1 MTFRQGSVTDDGA
14 LLPYQERDRWERP
27 MSAADTTTAKVPP
40 TRPST
45 PTGAGGGAGEG
56 AGGAERPARRRR
68 AGGPAALPWALLAPC
83 LLVLLLV
90 LGYPLARLVTLSFQK
105 FGQPQLWGFQE
116 PEQVGF
122 ANFARIL
129 GDGEFWAVVVRTV
142 VFAGGA
148 VILTMVLG
156 MLTALL
162 LQRVSGWVK
171 TLVNI
176 ALVASWGMPVIV
188 ATAIFKWLFDTDYGV
203 LNWLLSRLPGVDMT
217 GHNWFADGPQGLA
230 VIMLLVVW
238 GAVPFVAITLSA
250 GLTQVPKELEEAARL
265 DGAGSW
271 GVFRYVTLPVLKPI
285 IVMLTTLSVIWDM
298 GVFPQVFVMRNGH
311 PEAEFQLLTTYSYDK
326 AFVVND
332 YGGGS
337 AIALVT
343 VVLLLGVVAVYMRQ
357 MLKIGEVE

>member
-1 MTFRQGSVTDDGA
+1 
-14 LLPYQERDRWERP
+14 

-40 TRPST
+40 ARQSPPSGSAAGT
-45 PTGAGGGAGEG
+45 PKAGKKPTSGGGGI
-56 AGGAERPARRRR
+56 
-68 AGGPAALPWALLAPC
+68 PWLLLAPC
-83 LLVLLLV
+83 LLILLLV
-90 LGYPLARLVTLSFQK
+90 LGYPLVRLVSLSFQH

-116 PEQVGF
+116 AEWAGVD
-122 ANFARIL
+122 NFTKIL
-129 GDGEFWAVVVRTV
+129 GDGEFWAVVLRTV
-142 VFAGGA
+142 IFAGGA
-148 VILTMVLG
+148 VVLTMVLG
-156 MLTALL
+156 MLIALL

-171 TLVNI
+171 ALINI
-176 ALVASWGMPVIV
+176 ALVASWGMPIIV

-203 LNWLLSRLPGVDMT
+203 LNWLLSKVPGVDMI
-217 GHNWFADGPQGLA
+217 GHNWFASGPQGLA

-238 GAVPFVAITLSA
+238 GAVPFVVITLSA

-265 DGAGSW
+265 DGAGAW
-271 GVFRYVTLPVLKPI
+271 GVFRFVTLPILKPI

-298 GVFPQVFVMRNGH
+298 GVFPQVYVMRNGH
-311 PEAEFQLLTTYSYDK
+311 PEAEFQLLTTYSFDK

-332 YGGGS
+332 YGTGS